1 MHLAVMLVV
10 FLAKAEL
17 AGFFITINII
27 GGNMTTR
34 TWVLTALAAS
44 LLAAG
49 CAKQEV
55 AAPAVDL
62 AAEAQAVRDRS
73 AAWMQ
78 LSQARDVAG
87 VVDGVFTADAVT
99 ISDGNIRKGTAEIR
113 AEIEAETAAAP
124 NATISWTTNHVHVAA
139 SGDLAYELGSFSF
152 DPDGAGEAAAEEGE
166 FVTVWTKVD
175 GTWRAAVDAGTVRK
189 AAEAAAPAGG

>member
-1 MHLAVMLVV
+1 MSTRKL
-10 FLAKAEL
+10 FLA
-17 AGFFITINII
+17 
-27 GGNMTTR
+27 
-34 TWVLTALAAS
+34 ALAAS
-44 LLAAG
+44 IFAVA
-49 CAKQEV
+49 CAKPAPE
-55 AAPAVDL
+55 APAIDL

-99 ISDGNIRKGTAEIR
+99 IGDGNIRKGSAEIR
-113 AEIEAETAAAP
+113 AALEAETAAMP

-175 GTWRAAVDAGTVRK
+175 GTWRAAVDAGTERK
-189 AAEAAAPAGG
+189 PAEAAAAAPTEG

>member
-1 MHLAVMLVV
+1 MRARILMLV
-10 FLAKAEL
+10 
-17 AGFFITINII
+17 
-27 GGNMTTR
+27 
-34 TWVLTALAAS
+34 AAACGV
-44 LLAAG
+44 LAAG
-49 CAKQEV
+49 CAKPAPE
-55 AAPAVDL
+55 APAVDL

-78 LSQARDVAG
+78 MSQAKDVAG
-87 VVDGVFTADAVT
+87 IVDGVFTTDAVT
-99 ISDGNIRKGTAEIR
+99 ISDGNVRKGSAEIR
-113 AEIEAETAAAP
+113 AAFEADLAKAP
-124 NATISWTTNHVHVAA
+124 NATISWTTSHVHVAA

-175 GTWRAAVDAGTVRK
+175 GTWRAAVDSGTVRK

>member
-1 MHLAVMLVV
+1 MLV
-10 FLAKAEL
+10 AA
-17 AGFFITINII
+17 ACG
-27 GGNMTTR
+27 
-34 TWVLTALAAS
+34 VLT
-44 LLAAG
+44 AG
-49 CAKQEV
+49 CAKPAPE
-55 AAPAVDL
+55 APAVDL

-78 LSQARDVAG
+78 MSQAKDVAG
-87 VVDGVFTADAVT
+87 IVDGVFTTDAVT
-99 ISDGNIRKGTAEIR
+99 LSDGNVRKGSAEIR
-113 AEIEAETAAAP
+113 AAFEADLAKAP
-124 NATISWTTNHVHVAA
+124 NATINWTTNHVHVAA

-175 GTWRAAVDAGTVRK
+175 GTWRAAVDSGTVRK